1 MNNKTQIRTVGPI
14 VMKKISA
21 IICFQLLFQVSYSQS
36 LSTVKIGEDK
46 NIQLKIPDTFIN
58 MNDEDRMT
66 KVASSKVP
74 FAMFTTQDQE
84 VTLGV
89 NDNPMQWTEQDTETV
104 YGFYKASIQSL
115 FDEVQFIQ
123 DDVRDINGREF
134 IVFEFVSSVVDD
146 NQFSSKKPQKNYTYI
161 QYTSYNGQVLLFNFG
176 CRARL
181 KNQWESIAGEVMESV
196 KIK

>member
-1 MNNKTQIRTVGPI
+1 
-14 VMKKISA
+14 MKKISA